1 MDPPKPLVVI
11 PPKIRHNILLVM
23 PSNSA
28 CKSFQTSIDKFGVK
42 IASRDCTTNE
52 VVSVKC
58 LFCEKYRKDE
68 EDNGADAETAE
79 YRQIVH
85 ARGNPD
91 IGRVGTVGNRLI
103 VVNYIFVGCLFI

>member
-1 MDPPKPLVVI
+1 MQHATMPVYFRGFGLFLVDPPNPLVVI

-28 CKSFQTSIDKFGVK
+28 CKSFQTSWIDKFGVK

-58 LFCEKYRKDE
+58 LFCEKYGKEE
-68 EDNGADAETAE
+68 EDNGADAKGQKRKQTTNVK
-79 YRQIVH
+79 Y
-85 ARGNPD
+85 
-91 IGRVGTVGNRLI
+91 
-103 VVNYIFVGCLFI
+103 F